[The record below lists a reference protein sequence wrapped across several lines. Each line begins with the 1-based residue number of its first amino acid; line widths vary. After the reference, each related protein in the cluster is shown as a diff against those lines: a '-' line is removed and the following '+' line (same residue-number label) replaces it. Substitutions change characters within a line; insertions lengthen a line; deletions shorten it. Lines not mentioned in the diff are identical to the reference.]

1 MCKSHHKE
9 EVEDLVQETFLKAHK
24 VSNWNEVKNPEAF
37 LVRIAS
43 NAYKDH
49 LRKERR
55 NIADG
60 AEDISQADI
69 EGDLPTPEQI
79 LSRMQEIK
87 KLEKAINSLSP
98 RVRQAIILIK
108 ILNISYKEAGE
119 IMNISVSTIESH
131 VKKGMV
137 DCKVELER
145 QSLDLGK
152 DASAKKI
159 ISFSEHK
166 SARKV
171 KPY

>member
-1 MCKSHHKE
+1 
-9 EVEDLVQETFLKAHK
+9 
-24 VSNWNEVKNPEAF
+24 
-37 LVRIAS
+37 
-43 NAYKDH
+43 
-49 LRKERR
+49 
-55 NIADG
+55 
-60 AEDISQADI
+60 
-69 EGDLPTPEQI
+69 